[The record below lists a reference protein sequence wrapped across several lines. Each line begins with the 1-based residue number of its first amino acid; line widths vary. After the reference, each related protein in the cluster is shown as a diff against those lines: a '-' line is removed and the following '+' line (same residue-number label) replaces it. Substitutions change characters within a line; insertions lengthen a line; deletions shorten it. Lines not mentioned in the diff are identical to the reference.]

1 MNIQTACTY
10 KESFASRH
18 IGSSKAAQQAA
29 LQEIGYPS
37 LEALSQTLVPTDIQ
51 LNRALDLPVP
61 LSEVEA
67 LAALGKIAAKNQV
80 LKSYI
85 GMGYANS
92 LLPGVI
98 QRNIL
103 ENPGWYTQY
112 TPYQAEISQ
121 GRLESLLNFQTVVS
135 ELTALPI
142 ANASL
147 LDESTAAAEAMFL
160 CHQLKNTD
168 AARAFFVAENC
179 HPQTIEVVQGR
190 AAALGISVIVGKANC
205 ENVTPAYFGYLLQ
218 YPATNGVIEDY
229 RSFVEAAHTKN
240 ALVAVACDL
249 LSLTLLVPPG
259 EWGADIAVGTSQRF
273 GVPLGFGGPHAAFF
287 ATREENKRLVPGRI
301 VGVSVDQD
309 GAPAYRLAL
318 QTREQHIRRE
328 KATSNICTAQ
338 ALLAN
343 IAAMYAVYHGPEGL
357 THIAQ
362 RIHGWSCI
370 LAEGARVQ
378 GHHLCATQFFDT
390 VHLQL
395 QGVTGEV
402 VQKRTV
408 ACGINIRLWDAQHV
422 SISLDETTTVEA
434 VEALLTCLHPKELP
448 ADVEKILASAKS
460 PLTSTLQ
467 RKSPFLTQAV
477 FHRFRSETELLRYIK
492 RLEARDFSLTD
503 GMIPLGSCTMKL
515 NATTE
520 MFPISWPGFAHMH
533 PFAPKSQTLGYQ
545 QLFAELEAMLAEIT
559 GFDGVS
565 LQPNSG
571 AQGEYAGLLAIRAYH
586 AQRQQNHRTICL
598 IPTSAHGTNPA
609 SAHLAGLQV
618 VEVQCN
624 PQGDVDLEDLE
635 KKAKLHAENLAAM
648 MITYPSTHGVFEAS
662 IRKICALIHQQG
674 GQVYLDGAN
683 LNAQLGL
690 CRPGDFGAD
699 VCHINLHKTF
709 CIPHGGGGPGVGP
722 IGVKQHLIPFL
733 PGHTTTNLG
742 SSTSNR
748 AVSAAPWGSAGILP
762 ISWCYIRMMG
772 ADGLQKCAQVAVL
785 NANYIAKRLEPH
797 YSILYKGST
806 GLVAH
811 ECIVDIRKIRTQT
824 GIDSVDI
831 AKRLADY
838 GFHAPTVSFPVSH
851 TLMIEPTESESK
863 EELDRFCDAMLAI
876 REEIREIEEG
886 RADSKTNVLKQAP
899 HTAACIA
906 RENWEAPYSREKAAF
921 PLGYATGRNK
931 FWPSVRRI
939 NEAYGDR
946 NLCTVCIG

>member
-1 MNIQTACTY
+1 MNIQTVCAH
-10 KESFASRH
+10 KESFVSRH
-18 IGSSKAAQQAA
+18 IGSGEPAQEAA
-29 LQEIGYPS
+29 LQTLGYAS
-37 LEALSQTLVPTDIQ
+37 LEALSQALVPKDIQ
-51 LNRALDLPVP
+51 LNRALDLPAP
-61 LSEVEA
+61 LSETEA
-67 LAALGKIAAKNQV
+67 LEALKKIAAKNQS

-85 GMGYANS
+85 GTGYANS

-142 ANASL
+142 SNASL
-147 LDESTAAAEAMFL
+147 LDEGTAAAEAMFL

-168 AARAFFVAENC
+168 GSKRFFVAENC
-179 HPQTIEVVQGR
+179 HPQTIEVVRGR
-190 AAALGISVIVGKANC
+190 AAPLGVEVVVGAVHKESVDPVF
-205 ENVTPAYFGYLLQ
+205 FGYLLQ
-218 YPATNGVIEDY
+218 YPATDGSLGDP
-229 RSFVEAAHTKN
+229 RSFVEQAHAQG

-249 LSLTLLVPPG
+249 LSLTLLAPPG

-287 ATREENKRLVPGRI
+287 ATREENKRMVPGRI

-357 THIAQ
+357 TRIAE
-362 RIHGWSCI
+362 RTHGWSCV
-370 LAEGARVQ
+370 LAEGARSL
-378 GHHLCATQFFDT
+378 GHKVSSTGFFDT
-390 VHLQL
+390 VQLQL
-395 QGVTGEV
+395 QGLTSEA
-402 VQKRTV
+402 VQQRAQERGMNV
-408 ACGINIRLWDAQHV
+408 RVWDTHVV
-422 SISLDETTTVEA
+422 SISLDETTTQPD
-434 VEALLTCLHPKELP
+434 VEALLTCLAPQGKSTSIDKLF
-448 ADVEKILASAKS
+448 STAKS
-460 PLTSTLQ
+460 SIPASLCRTSG
-467 RKSPFLTQAV
+467 FLSQPV
-477 FHRFRSETELLRYIK
+477 FHRYRSETELLRYIK

-503 GMIPLGSCTMKL
+503 SMIPLGSCTMKL

-520 MFPISWPGFAHMH
+520 MFPISWPGFAQIH

-545 QLFAELEAMLAEIT
+545 QLFTELEAMLAEIT

-586 AQRQQNHRTICL
+586 AQRKQSHRKICL

-624 PQGDVDLEDLE
+624 PQGDVDLEDLTA
-635 KKAKLHAENLAAM
+635 KAKLHAENLAAM
-648 MITYPSTHGVFEAS
+648 MITYPSTHGVFESS
-662 IRKICALIHQQG
+662 IREICTLIHSCG

-722 IGVKQHLIPFL
+722 IAVKQHLIPFL
-733 PGHTTTNLG
+733 PGHTATQLG
-742 SSTSNR
+742 SSTSNC

-772 ADGLQKCAQVAVL
+772 AAGLKRCAQVAVL
-785 NANYIAKRLEPH
+785 NANYIVKRLEPH
-797 YSILYKGST
+797 YSILYKGND

-876 REEIREIEEG
+876 REEIRDIEEG
-886 RADSKTNVLKQAP
+886 RADSKNNVIKQAP

-906 RENWEAPYSREKAAF
+906 RDNWDMPYSREKAAF

>member
-1 MNIQTACTY
+1 MNIQIACTY
-10 KESFASRH
+10 KESFVSRH
-18 IGSSKAAQQAA
+18 IGSSAASQQAA
-29 LQEIGYPS
+29 LQTIGYTS
-37 LEALSQTLVPTDIQ
+37 LDALSHALVPSDIQ
-51 LNRALDLPVP
+51 LNRALDLPAP

-67 LAALGKIAAKNQV
+67 LEALGKLAAQNQV
-80 LKSYI
+80 KKSYI
-85 GMGYANS
+85 GTGYANS

-121 GRLESLLNFQTVVS
+121 GRLESLLNFQTLIS

-168 AARAFFVAENC
+168 GSKKFFVSRHC

-190 AAALGISVIVGKANC
+190 AAALNIEVVVGK
-205 ENVTPAYFGYLLQ
+205 ETLDPAFFGYLLQ
-218 YPATNGVIEDY
+218 YPATNGSIEDY
-229 RSFVEAAHTKN
+229 RTFVEKSHDQG

-249 LSLTLLVPPG
+249 LSLTLLTPPG

-357 THIAQ
+357 TRIAE
-362 RIHGWSCI
+362 RIHSWSCV
-370 LAEGARVQ
+370 LAAGTAEL
-378 GHHLCATQFFDT
+378 GHKISHAHFFDT
-390 VHLQL
+390 VHLTL
-395 QGVTGEV
+395 QNLTSDI
-402 VQKRTV
+402 VQQRAEAHGMNV
-408 ACGINIRLWDAQHV
+408 RCWDSHSI
-422 SISLDETTTVEA
+422 SISLDETTTA
-434 VEALLTCLHPKELP
+434 QDVEALLTCLHPHQQVPTLNKL
-448 ADVEKILASAKS
+448 ITTAKS
-460 PLTSTLQ
+460 AIPTALHRTST
-467 RKSPFLTQAV
+467 FLPQAV
-477 FHRFRSETELLRYIK
+477 FHQYRSETELLRYIK

-503 GMIPLGSCTMKL
+503 SMIPLGSCTMKL

-520 MFPISWPGFAHMH
+520 MFPISWPAFAHIH

-545 QLFAELEAMLAEIT
+545 QLFTELEAMLAEIT

-586 AQRQQNHRTICL
+586 AQRKQQHRTICL

-624 PQGDVDLEDLE
+624 PQGDVDLQDLE
-635 KKAKLHAENLAAM
+635 TKAQLHADNLAAM
-648 MITYPSTHGVFEAS
+648 MITYPSTHGVFESS
-662 IRKICALIHQQG
+662 IRNICALIHRHG
-674 GQVYLDGAN
+674 GQIYLDGAN

-722 IGVKQHLIPFL
+722 IAVKQHLIPFL
-733 PGHTTTNLG
+733 PGHTTTQLRGKTANH
-742 SSTSNR
+742 
-748 AVSAAPWGSAGILP
+748 AVCAAPWGSAGILP

-772 ADGLQKCAQVAVL
+772 AAGLKQCAQVAVL
-785 NANYIAKRLEPH
+785 NANYIAQRLEPH
-797 YSILYKGST
+797 YSILYKGSS

-811 ECIVDIRKIRTQT
+811 ECIVDIRKIRAQT

-876 REEIREIEEG
+876 REEIQEIQEG
-886 RADSKTNVLKQAP
+886 RVDEKTNVVKQAP

-906 RENWEAPYSREKAAF
+906 REPWDAPYSREKAAF

>member
-10 KESFASRH
+10 KESFVSRH
-18 IGSSKAAQQAA
+18 IGSSASSQQAA
-29 LQEIGYPS
+29 LDTIGYGS
-37 LEALSQTLVPTDIQ
+37 LDALSQALVPSDIQ
-51 LNRALDLPVP
+51 LNRALDLPAP

-67 LAALGKIAAKNQV
+67 LEALGKLAAQNQV
-80 LKSYI
+80 KKSYI
-85 GMGYANS
+85 GTGYANS

-121 GRLESLLNFQTVVS
+121 GRLESLLNFQTLIS

-168 AARAFFVAENC
+168 GSKKFFVSRQC

-190 AAALGISVIVGKANC
+190 AAALDIEVVVGK
-205 ENVTPAYFGYLLQ
+205 ETLDPTYFGYLLQ
-218 YPATNGVIEDY
+218 YPATNGSIEDH
-229 RSFVEAAHTKN
+229 RTFVEKAHDQG

-249 LSLTLLVPPG
+249 LSLTLLTPPG

-273 GVPLGFGGPHAAFF
+273 GVPMGFGGPHAAFF

-301 VGVSVDQD
+301 VGISVDQD

-357 THIAQ
+357 IHIAE
-362 RIHGWSCI
+362 RIHSWSCV
-370 LAEGARVQ
+370 LATGAGEL
-378 GHHLCATQFFDT
+378 GHRMSHAHFFDT
-390 VHLQL
+390 VHLSL
-395 QGVTGEV
+395 QNLSSDI
-402 VQKRTV
+402 VQQRAE
-408 ACGINIRLWDAQHV
+408 ACGMNVRCWDSQSI
-422 SISLDETTTVEA
+422 SISLDETTTAQDVET
-434 VEALLTCLHPKELP
+434 LLTCLHPTQQ
-448 ADVEKILASAKS
+448 ASALHKLITTAKS
-460 PLTSTLQ
+460 AIPPALHRTST
-467 RKSPFLTQAV
+467 FLSQGV
-477 FHRFRSETELLRYIK
+477 FHQYRSETELLRYIK

-503 GMIPLGSCTMKL
+503 SMIPLGSCTMKL

-520 MFPISWPGFAHMH
+520 MFPISWPAFAHIH
-533 PFAPKSQTLGYQ
+533 PFAPKSQTRGYQ
-545 QLFAELEAMLAEIT
+545 QLFTELEAMLAEIT

-586 AQRQQNHRTICL
+586 AQRKQQHRTICL

-624 PQGDVDLEDLE
+624 PQGDVDLQDLE
-635 KKAKLHAENLAAM
+635 TKAQLHATNLAAM
-648 MITYPSTHGVFEAS
+648 MITYPSTHGVFESS
-662 IRKICALIHQQG
+662 IRNICTLIHQHG

-722 IGVKQHLIPFL
+722 IAVKQHLIPFL
-733 PGHTTTNLG
+733 PGHTATQLG
-742 SSTSNR
+742 SETANH
-748 AVSAAPWGSAGILP
+748 AVCAAPWGSAGILP

-772 ADGLQKCAQVAVL
+772 AAGLKQCAQVAVL
-785 NANYIAKRLEPH
+785 NANYIAQRLEPH
-797 YSILYKGST
+797 YSILYKGSS

-886 RADSKTNVLKQAP
+886 RVDQKTNVVKQAP

-906 RENWEAPYSREKAAF
+906 REPWDAPYSREKAAF